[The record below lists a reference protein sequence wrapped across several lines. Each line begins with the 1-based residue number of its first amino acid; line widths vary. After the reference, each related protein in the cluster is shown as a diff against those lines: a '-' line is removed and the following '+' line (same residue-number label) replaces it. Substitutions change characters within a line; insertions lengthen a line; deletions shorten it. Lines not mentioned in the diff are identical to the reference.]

1 MKLVPET
8 NYKIVN
14 DDGSDVRPATAQ
26 KVKDIVQ
33 LMKDSK
39 ILGDGSPVPNT
50 VAMKI
55 ASAILTHYELRK
67 KRQSTKQETLAKS
80 TEEEFQYETAIGPP
94 EVDPS
99 EPVRLPE
106 FQPSEPTT
114 SERTSDTEGR
124 SSFSV

>member
-39 ILGDGSPVPNT
+39 ILGDGSPVGNN

-80 TEEEFQYETAIGPP
+80 TEESLDIRSGFQSD
-94 EVDPS
+94 VDP
-99 EPVRLPE
+99 EDVV
-106 FQPSEPTT
+106 T
-114 SERTSDTEGR
+114 SHDIATGDFVPERTSSDPTD
-124 SSFSV
+124 